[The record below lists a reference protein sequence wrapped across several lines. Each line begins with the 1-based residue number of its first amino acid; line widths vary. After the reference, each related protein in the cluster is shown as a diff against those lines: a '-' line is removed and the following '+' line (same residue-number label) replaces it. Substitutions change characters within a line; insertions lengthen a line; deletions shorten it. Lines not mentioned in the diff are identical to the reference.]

1 MNRIGSRHIGGFTA
15 ISAGI
20 DDGVRVLTGSKA
32 RRLAAHTM
40 ILLTDGLQNRGRPA
54 VNAARDAARRDIVI
68 HTITFS
74 SEADQRS
81 MRDVAAATGGK
92 HFHAPSGEELLRI
105 FEEIARTLPVL
116 QTE

>member
-1 MNRIGSRHIGGFTA
+1 
-15 ISAGI
+15 
-20 DDGVRVLTGSKA
+20 
-32 RRLAAHTM
+32 
-40 ILLTDGLQNRGRPA
+40 
-54 VNAARDAARRDIVI
+54 
-68 HTITFS
+68 
-74 SEADQRS
+74 